1 MTGMIRRSLRLE
13 LVAAMSIAAAV
24 SALASPP
31 LASQAQAGPAPDA
44 QGRELARQTSQARL
58 TVETRDQAGRTQA
71 TLTVTVTGED
81 GLPATG
87 AVTISDRARDQVRE
101 LAGAAL
107 NKQGQAT
114 IVLALPAGDHS
125 FTAAYAGDAAH
136 RKSISEP
143 VHALA
148 QTTTTPDFSVSVN
161 PATLT
166 IATPGGS
173 GTVTASIT
181 PENSSAL
188 TTPMFVTLS
197 CSGLPDQSSC
207 SFNPENVEILPNQT
221 AAITS
226 TMVILTQM
234 QEGSITHPGARP
246 SAHPGANGVALAILL
261 PGALSLGGL
270 AWSVRRRPWLQRL
283 MLLALVALVSML
295 GASACN
301 ARYDYYNH
309 GPPINP
315 ATPPGTY
322 TVDVTAQSSNG
333 VTATTHTT
341 TLAFTVQ

>member
-1 MTGMIRRSLRLE
+1 MIRRGLRLE
-13 LVAAMSIAAAV
+13 LVAAIGI
-24 SALASPP
+24 ALAVPA
-31 LASQAQAGPAPDA
+31 LACAAENAQAGTV
-44 QGRELARQTSQARL
+44 ARQSTQTTL
-58 TVETRDQAGRTQA
+58 TVETHDQAGRTQA
-71 TLTVTVTGED
+71 ALAITVTGED

-87 AVTISDRARDQVRE
+87 AVSIRDNGRGQIRE

-107 NKQGQAT
+107 SKQGRAT
-114 IVLALPAGDHS
+114 LVLALPAGDHS
-125 FTAAYAGDAAH
+125 FTAAYDGDLSH
-136 RKSISEP
+136 NSSVSES

-148 QTTTTPDFSVSVN
+148 QTTTTPDFAVSVN

-166 IATPGGS
+166 LTPGQS